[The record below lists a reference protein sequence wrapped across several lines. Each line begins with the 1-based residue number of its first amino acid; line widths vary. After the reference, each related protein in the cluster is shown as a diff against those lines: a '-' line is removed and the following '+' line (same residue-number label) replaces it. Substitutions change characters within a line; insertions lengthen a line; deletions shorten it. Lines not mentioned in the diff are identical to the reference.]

1 MVSTW
6 CLYFTPKPC
15 LVFRLGTELRQPE
28 CALNMLLHITKSI
41 SLCLSL
47 FLSPSI
53 FLVWLPEF
61 QNFWNL
67 QRQSTSRNYS
77 CWYCHHY
84 SESLDAL
91 MLPSLSIKS
100 PHQFGSSSQI
110 LVSSSLSLTSYVHC
124 SCLCVWRYS
133 WMWRTIICSIRYK
146 YVDCYRDGVHISV

>member
-28 CALNMLLHITKSI
+28 CALNTLLHITKSI

-91 MLPSLSIKS
+91 MLPSLY
-100 PHQFGSSSQI
+100 Q
-110 LVSSSLSLTSYVHC
+110 VSSPVWFIITNSGLIIFKSHFICSLSLPL
-124 SCLCVWRYS
+124 CLTLFLDVKNNHLFYQIQVCRLL
-133 WMWRTIICSIRYK
+133 
-146 YVDCYRDGVHISV
+146 